1 MKDPSLSPELINL
14 VKSIKELTR
23 ETLLFQSHA
32 AMRIGL
38 NPTDGECLDFLME
51 RKAVTAGE
59 LANLTGLTTGAI
71 TSVIDRLE
79 KFGFVRR
86 ERDVLDRRKVI
97 VRYLPGK
104 EKEAAAIYGALAK
117 DVIKK
122 LGNYQKEELENLC
135 EFTQSLIE
143 IYRNNISKISKK

>member
-1 MKDPSLSPELINL
+1 MEKPQLSPELLQL
-14 VKSIKELTR
+14 VKCIKELTR

-51 RKAVTAGE
+51 KKSTTAGE
-59 LANLTGLTTGAI
+59 LARLTGLTTGAI

-79 KFGFVRR
+79 KSGFVKR
-86 ERDVLDRRKVI
+86 EKDALDRRKVI

-104 EKEAAAIYGALAK
+104 EKEAAIVYGELAK
-117 DVIKK
+117 DVIKL
-122 LGNYQKEELENLC
+122 LGNYNKEELELLG
-135 EFTQSLIE
+135 EFTQTLLE
-143 IYRNNISKISKK
+143 IYRNHTAKIAKK

>member
-1 MKDPSLSPELINL
+1 MEHSPLPPELLSL

-51 RKAVTAGE
+51 MKAVTAGE

-79 KFGFVRR
+79 KSGFVRR
-86 ERDVLDRRKVI
+86 ERDALDRRKVI

-104 EKEAAAIYGALAK
+104 EKEAAIVYGALAK
-117 DVIKK
+117 DVIKL
-122 LGNYQKEELENLC
+122 LGNYRKEELRLLGV
-135 EFTQSLIE
+135 FTQTLLE
-143 IYRNNISKISKK
+143 IYRNHTAKIAKK

>member
-1 MKDPSLSPELINL
+1 MERSQLSPELLYL

-51 RKAVTAGE
+51 KKSTTAGE
-59 LANLTGLTTGAI
+59 LARLTGLTTGAI

-79 KFGFVRR
+79 KSGFVKR
-86 ERDVLDRRKVI
+86 EKDALDRRKVI

-117 DVIKK
+117 DVIDK
-122 LGNYQKEELENLC
+122 LGNYQKEDLEKLG
-135 EFTQSLIE
+135 EFTKGLIE
-143 IYRNNISKISKK
+143 IYKNNTAKIIKK